1 MRYQAEPG
9 NEGSLVTRGKG
20 REKSEAEPLDMRYQ
34 AEPGNERIFI
44 FLTPPS
50 TVISH

>member
-9 NEGSLVTRGKG
+9 NERRGKR